1 MGLWDTSPSFNNPPT
16 FNDLNEVQK
25 YLKDNINKIARS
37 FQDIDSIIN
46 GYISSAN
53 VREIAGY
60 NVNQTDLS
68 SKDKAVGLSS
78 KRDPDPDVDDLRIW
92 AGDADRPLAA
102 FRVYESGYVVMSKF
116 LMQSLVDEYPRIEMD
131 SEGNL
136 FTAKSSAEHYL
147 AIDPDYAGTPA
158 LKWVFA
164 GVERGGLNDV
174 TGIMELLGIG
184 GLILNVSGGDLDMA
198 VTGDIDINP
207 TGTAK
212 LASWYKLLNV
222 SSGRTLGDDISEI
235 FDRLEAGGL

>member
-1 MGLWDTSPSFNNPPT
+1 MGLWDTAPSFNNPPN
-16 FNDLNEVQK
+16 FNDLEEVKK

-60 NVNQTDLS
+60 TVNQTDLA

-78 KRDPDPDVDDLRIW
+78 KRDPDPTVDDLRIW
-92 AGDADRPLAA
+92 AGDADRDQAA
-102 FRVYESGYVVMSKF
+102 FRVYESGFVVLTKF
-116 LMQSLVDEYPRIEMD
+116 LLQSLVNAFPRIEMD

-136 FTAKSSAEHYL
+136 LTAKSSADHYM
-147 AIDPDYAGTPA
+147 AIDPNYAGTPA

-164 GVERGGLNDV
+164 GAERGGLNDV
-174 TGIMELLGIG
+174 TGVMELLGIG
-184 GLILNVSGGDLDMA
+184 GLIINVSGGNLDMN
-198 VTGDIDINP
+198 VTGTVNF
-207 TGTAK
+207 ANWNK
-212 LASWYKLLNV
+212 LYNNDTD
-222 SSGRTLGDDISEI
+222 RTLQQDLTEI